1 MVSHA
6 GEVGIARARMEA
18 DVGQMQGSL
27 RELTDNLERLR
38 RQLRD
43 LELQAETQMAT
54 RIEAARS
61 SQQSF
66 DPLEMDRFTRV
77 QELTRMMAES
87 VSDVG
92 TVQRSLLQTLQDAED
107 QLAMQAR
114 LARDLQDDLL
124 RARMVEFDTLSDR
137 LYRWSARPPRRPAS
151 RCA

>member
-1 MVSHA
+1 
-6 GEVGIARARMEA
+6 
-18 DVGQMQGSL
+18 
-27 RELTDNLERLR
+27 
-38 RQLRD
+38 
-43 LELQAETQMAT
+43 
-54 RIEAARS
+54 
-61 SQQSF
+61 
-66 DPLEMDRFTRV
+66 MDRFTRV